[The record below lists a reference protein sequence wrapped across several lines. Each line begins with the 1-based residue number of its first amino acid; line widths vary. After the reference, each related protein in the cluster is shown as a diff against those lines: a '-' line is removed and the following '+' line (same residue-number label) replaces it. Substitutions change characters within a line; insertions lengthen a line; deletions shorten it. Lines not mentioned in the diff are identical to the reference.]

1 MDIRRGCFQVDGFCQ
16 TMSNSRH
23 KFDAWAFSAFGQ
35 NVFGHTET
43 LVSSVGLRHEFL
55 LCVRFEEWRYLGVLE
70 HLAGLH
76 GSTGSVSWIGMES
89 EAVICRVQYCSGVGG
104 VNADDVERYVLG
116 SIPEEASVVS
126 LHKSDLAVPA
136 VSLLYYAVPCCVIR
150 SIEYHEIS

>member
-23 KFDAWAFSAFGQ
+23 KFDASAFSAFGQ

-89 EAVICRVQYCSGVGG
+89 EVVRGSHLSCP
-104 VNADDVERYVLG
+104 VL
-116 SIPEEASVVS
+116 
-126 LHKSDLAVPA
+126 L
-136 VSLLYYAVPCCVIR
+136 R
-150 SIEYHEIS
+150 SRRSQC